1 MIRRVFEQSA
11 SARQGETGTLRFT
24 KLQQDLPGGDMKTE
38 EMRLDGNAAGGVL
51 REVFARDVTAALAT
65 CTGCGAVE
73 PVGALLEYGH
83 GMGMILRCPGCDTA
97 MLRIVRRTGWLHVD
111 ASGISLLM
119 IPESTSIS

>member
-11 SARQGETGTLRFT
+11 SARQGETGTPSFT
-24 KLQQDLPGGDMKTE
+24 RIYQGADMQTE

-65 CTGCGAVE
+65 CTACGAVE

-83 GMGMILRCPGCDTA
+83 GMGMILRCPGCDAA